1 MVRALAFLVVVAAL
15 AGTAAWLADRPGSV
29 TLHWHGWRL
38 DTSVAVLLVAMALI
52 AAATA
57 LIYRLW
63 LFLRRAPARLGQARR
78 EGRRRRG
85 YLALTRGMVA
95 VAAGDAGEAD
105 RQVKRAEVLLDEPP
119 LTLLLSAQA
128 AQLVGDES
136 AAGRFFTAMLDRP
149 ETEFLGLRGLLNQ
162 ANKRGDA
169 DETLRLAE
177 RAYHL
182 KPDSEWVAGSLFEQ
196 QVRAQRW
203 ADAEET
209 LARSVKK
216 GLVDGDIGRR
226 RRAVLTHQRG
236 LELAAAGDDAG
247 ALTLARKAHDLE
259 PGFIPAAARLA
270 ALYAAAGKARKAAPV
285 VERAWRQ
292 GPHPAL
298 LSAYRDATTPA
309 DALQWLKSVQ
319 RLAEQDGDDVESRL
333 ALARAALEARL
344 WGEARNYLDGLVGDR
359 APARACRL
367 MAEIE
372 ESEHGNLAEARDW
385 LVRATTAEADPTWVC
400 GDCGNVADDWSAH
413 CAKCG
418 AFDGLAWQA
427 PPHVLQAPP
436 LVEAARTTLPTET
449 ADQPKPEPAADDG
462 AAPTPQSVLSP

>member
-1 MVRALAFLVVVAAL
+1 VVRALAFLVVVAAL
-15 AGTAAWLADRPGSV
+15 AGTAAWLADSPGSV
-29 TLHWHGWRL
+29 TLHWQGWRL
-38 DTSVAVLLVAMALI
+38 DTSVAVLIIAMTLI

-105 RQVKRAEVLLDEPP
+105 RQAKRAEVLLDEPP

-169 DETLRLAE
+169 GETLRLAE

-196 QVRAQRW
+196 QVRAYRW

-209 LARSVKK
+209 LARAVKK
-216 GLVDGDIGRR
+216 GLVDDDVGRR

-236 LELAAAGDDAG
+236 LDRAAAGDDAE
-247 ALTLARKAHDLE
+247 ALTLARKAHELE

-270 ALYAAAGKARKAAPV
+270 ALYGAAGKARKATPV
-285 VERAWRQ
+285 IERAWRQ

-298 LSAYRDATTPA
+298 LSAYRDATAPA
-309 DALQWLKSVQ
+309 DPLQWLKSVQ
-319 RLAEQDGDDVESRL
+319 RLAAQDGDEVESQL

-344 WGEARNYLDGLVGDR
+344 WGEARAYLEGLAGDQ
-359 APARACRL
+359 APARVCRL

-385 LVRATTAEADPTWVC
+385 LVRATAAEADPAWVC
-400 GDCGNVADDWSAH
+400 GDCGNIADDWSAH

-418 AFDGLAWQA
+418 AFDGFAWRT

-436 LVEAARTTLPTET
+436 MVGPPPPALQTET
-449 ADQPKPEPAADDG
+449 ADEPKPEPAADDG
-462 AAPTPQSVLSP
+462 AASTP